1 VTVAVEAVGL
11 IRIHPSSA
19 GPVAALRGLD
29 IRLSAGE
36 VGAVVGPSGSGKST
50 FLRILAGQD
59 RPSAG
64 RLSVFG
70 QDLSAASPAQ
80 LERHRRQVVGVVDQ
94 HYRRAL
100 SSDLRVAELV
110 ELPLALRGVPR
121 AERRRRAAEL
131 LERVGLADRAGA
143 YGRELS
149 GGQQQRVAAAAA
161 LAPGPRLLLADEPTG
176 ELDAASAEQLLAAL
190 RDLVRAEG
198 STCVIA
204 THDTRVVQVAD
215 EVVYLQ
221 DGRAVAARRGT
232 RPPARTVD
240 SHGWL
245 APELPTPPDRVAP
258 RSPVAAD
265 EAVVA
270 LEAAGRAYGRDGL
283 GLRPTDARV
292 TRGAV
297 HVVSGPSGSGKTTLL
312 RLVVGLDRPTSGRVV
327 TLGSDVGLLDRTRRA
342 RLRAT
347 SIGLV
352 DQVRDLVP
360 FLTVVE
366 NVELGLAVRSRPV
379 ERARAVAALDRLDI
393 GRLAGRLPDSLSAGE
408 RLRVSLARAIVAD
421 PELLVLDEPT
431 AALDRTAARRVARL
445 MHDLA
450 GVATVLVATH
460 DPELIDV
467 AAEQTVL
474 A

>member
-1 VTVAVEAVGL
+1 MSRAVEAVGL
-11 IRIHPSSA
+11 IRIHPSPG

-29 IRLSAGE
+29 VRFAEGE
-36 VGAVVGPSGSGKST
+36 VGAIVGPSGSGKST
-50 FLRILAGQD
+50 LLRILAGQD
-59 RPSAG
+59 RASAG

-70 QDLSAASPAQ
+70 QDLSVPSAAQ

-100 SSDLRVAELV
+100 SSDLRVRDLV
-110 ELPLALRGVPR
+110 ALPLALRGVPP
-121 AERRRRAAEL
+121 AERRRRAVEL
-131 LERVGLADRAGA
+131 RERVGLADRAGA
-143 YGRELS
+143 WRRERS

-198 STCVIA
+198 ATCVIA
-204 THDTRVVQVAD
+204 THDTRVVEVAD
-215 EVVYLQ
+215 EVVYVQ

-232 RPPARTVD
+232 RPPARAVD

-245 APELPTPPDRVAP
+245 APELPDPPERAAP
-258 RSPVAAD
+258 LSVGAVGQP
-265 EAVVA
+265 VVA
-270 LEAAGRAYGRDGL
+270 LEAASRAYGRDGL
-283 GLRPTDARV
+283 GLRPTDAQV

-312 RLVVGLDRPTSGRVV
+312 RLVVGLDRATSGRVI
-327 TLGSDVGLLDRTRRA
+327 TLGHDVGQLDRSRRA
-342 RLRAT
+342 RLRAA

-360 FLTVVE
+360 FLTVSE
-366 NVELGLAVRSRPV
+366 NVELGLAVRSRPLD
-379 ERARAVAALDRLDI
+379 RDRAVAALDRLDV

-408 RLRVSLARAIVAD
+408 RLRVSLARAIVGD

-450 GVATVLVATH
+450 GTATVLVATH

-467 AAEQTVL
+467 AAERTVL